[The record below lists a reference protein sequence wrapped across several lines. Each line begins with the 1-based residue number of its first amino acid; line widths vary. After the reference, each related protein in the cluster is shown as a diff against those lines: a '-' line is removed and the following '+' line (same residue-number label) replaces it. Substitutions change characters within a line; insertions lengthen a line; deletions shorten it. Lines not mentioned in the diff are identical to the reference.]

1 LNDQCGSFLC
11 LITTVDSLLANASA
25 ISKAPMKVNLILLI
39 NLAAIA
45 VMLSCLYLAI
55 TLRSRIPGGVVGKQW
70 RFLTLLVSLFT
81 VGYFCTPF
89 FTMIPANVINLIVA
103 LIFFFGAIYVLITV
117 RLIFRIIEE
126 LTT

>member
-1 LNDQCGSFLC
+1 M
-11 LITTVDSLLANASA
+11 
-25 ISKAPMKVNLILLI
+25 PVNLILVI

-45 VMLSCLYLAI
+45 VMLACLYLVV
-55 TLRSRIPGGVVGKQW
+55 TLRSKVPGGVVGKQW

-81 VGYFCTPF
+81 AGYFSTPF
-89 FTMIPANVINLIVA
+89 FTMIPVDIINLIVA
-103 LIFFFGAIYVLITV
+103 LIFFFGAVYVLITV